1 MGGGP
6 RQEDGPMEP
15 LRVMMVPLHSRVGD
29 IEGNLAKMLGRC
41 DEAEGNGA
49 DLVCFPELSL
59 TGYAMPHSRGLAMP
73 DDHPALASVSERT
86 EGSDLSICFGYVDE
100 EGHIVQAVASN
111 GRIAGRYCKTHL
123 GEREQGVMTP
133 GGSFPIMDLGKAK
146 VGISICWEAHFPE
159 IAGTYA
165 LEGADVILMP
175 FASGLGGERRQSSWD
190 RFLPARAYDNTVFV
204 AAVNAFG
211 DTGAGTMM
219 GGGAAA
225 YNVRG
230 ERIGYSYGSQT
241 LTVDLDPEQM
251 DRIRAGHYE
260 SMRDVYFL
268 DKRRPGLYGRITEG

>member
-1 MGGGP
+1 
-6 RQEDGPMEP
+6 MEP
-15 LRVMMVPLHSRVGD
+15 MRIMMVPMHSRIGD
-29 IEGNLAKMLGRC
+29 IEGNLSTMLDRC
-41 DEAEGNGA
+41 DEAERAGA
-49 DLVCFPELSL
+49 DLICFPELSL
-59 TGYAMPHSRGLAMP
+59 TGYSMPSSRDMAIPG
-73 DDHPALASVSERT
+73 DHPPLASISERT
-86 EGSDLSICFGYVDE
+86 EGSSLSVCFGYVDAG
-100 EGHIVQAVASN
+100 GHIVQAMASR
-111 GRIAGRYCKTHL
+111 GRITEEYRKTHL

-133 GGSFPIMDLGKAK
+133 GDSFPIIDIGKAK

-159 IAGTYA
+159 IAGMYA
-165 LEGADVILMP
+165 LGGADIILMP

-211 DTGAGTMM
+211 DTGAGMMM
-219 GGGAAA
+219 GGGATA

-230 ERIGYSYGSQT
+230 ERIGYTYGSQA

-268 DKRRPGLYGRITEG
+268 DKRRPDMYRRIAGM

>member
-1 MGGGP
+1 
-6 RQEDGPMEP
+6 MEP
-15 LRVMMVPLHSRVGD
+15 LRITMVPLHSRIGD
-29 IEGNLAKMLGRC
+29 IEGNLAKMLSRC

-59 TGYAMPHSRGLAMP
+59 TGYAMPSSRDLAMSE
-73 DDHPALASVSERT
+73 DHPALASISERT
-86 EGSDLSICFGYVDE
+86 EGSELSICFGYVDA
-100 EGHIVQAVASN
+100 EGHIVQAVASK
-111 GRIAGRYCKTHL
+111 GRIIGRYRKTHL

-133 GGSFPIMDLGKAK
+133 GDSFPIIDIGKAK

-165 LEGADVILMP
+165 LEGADMILMP

-230 ERIGYSYGSQT
+230 ERIGHTYGSQA

-260 SMRDVYFL
+260 SMKDVYFI
-268 DKRRPGLYGRITEG
+268 DKRRPGLYGRITE

>member
-1 MGGGP
+1 
-6 RQEDGPMEP
+6 MEP